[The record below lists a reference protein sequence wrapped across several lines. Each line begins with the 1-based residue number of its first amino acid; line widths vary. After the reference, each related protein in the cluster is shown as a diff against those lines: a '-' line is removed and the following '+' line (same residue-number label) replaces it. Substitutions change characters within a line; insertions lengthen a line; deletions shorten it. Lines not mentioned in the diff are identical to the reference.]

1 MFNLQQVDS
10 VRIHVL
16 IDNVTDSLSS
26 TPSHVTKEWSALQ
39 GNGLRVISGDALCC
53 ANHGLSLMIT
63 TSGANGDHTLLFDAG
78 PAEYAFERN
87 GTRLGVDFSLTE
99 AIVLSHGHWDHA
111 GGIPRA
117 LTFILQANGKRTIP
131 LYLHPEMFHQ
141 RGTRQGTGPVLP
153 MERVLRPEEW
163 SLLGADPKVSRE
175 PQLCL
180 DDAFFISGEIP
191 RVTDY
196 EVGFPGHVRAS
207 DMPGAWL
214 PDELIMDE
222 RFVAVHVR
230 GKGLVVFSACSHA
243 GIVNVLREASA
254 NFPDVPLYAVM
265 GGFHLAGTNERI
277 IPQTVR
283 DMQQIAP
290 TFIVP
295 AHCSGWRAVNALER
309 AFGDDVVLPCAV
321 GKIFHF

>member
-1 MFNLQQVDS
+1 M
-10 VRIHVL
+10 
-16 IDNVTDSLSS
+16 
-26 TPSHVTKEWSALQ
+26 
-39 GNGLRVISGDALCC
+39 
-53 ANHGLSLMIT
+53 
-63 TSGANGDHTLLFDAG
+63 
-78 PAEYAFERN
+78 
-87 GTRLGVDFSLTE
+87 
-99 AIVLSHGHWDHA
+99 
-111 GGIPRA
+111 
-117 LTFILQANGKRTIP
+117 
-131 LYLHPEMFHQ
+131 
-141 RGTRQGTGPVLP
+141 LP

-163 SLLGADPKVSRE
+163 ALLGADPKVSRE

-207 DMPGAWL
+207 DTPDAWQ

-243 GIVNVLREASA
+243 GIVNVLCEASA
-254 NFPDVPLYAVM
+254 NFPGVPLYAVM